1 MQGPARDRG
10 HPAPQV
16 TRASRDSR
24 RGWLVVW
31 ILFINLAVIY
41 GAWYSYAVFLVALV
55 KEFAWSHSVVSG
67 GFSVFV
73 MVHGSLGPLSGW
85 LASRVGA
92 RRLILVGGCLVGAGL
107 LLAGQVQAWWHL
119 YLAFGVV
126 TALGIGLSGWIPTVL
141 ITRGWFPDR
150 VGTAVGVVSAGI
162 GIGMSGLVPLAQ
174 YLIDWCGWRWT
185 YRVLGV
191 LIAGWVVPAT
201 FFLVKDPPLEGAG
214 AAATPGAP
222 ARGGTQ
228 RDYWTLATAVRDG
241 HFWALAGVFFS
252 GNVATQMLLVHQV
265 AYLVGHGVTPL
276 AAAAVG
282 TAVGLASIVG
292 KMAWGAMS
300 DRTGREV
307 AYSLAFSCTAASV
320 GALALA
326 GEYPQTLLPY
336 VYGILI
342 GLGYAG
348 TAPLTP
354 AAASDLFRGPGF
366 SMIFGTLHLMLTIGA
381 AVGSWGA
388 GRIFDWTGSYA
399 LALVMGLIA
408 SVIAPALMWV
418 AAPRRPHPPPAPM
431 K

>member
-1 MQGPARDRG
+1 MDSLGG
-10 HPAPQV
+10 
-16 TRASRDSR
+16 RDSR

-55 KEFAWSHSVVSG
+55 KEFAWSRSIVSG
-67 GFSVFV
+67 GFSLFV

-85 LASRVGA
+85 LAGRVGA
-92 RRLILVGGCLVGAGL
+92 RRLILVGGCLVGIGL
-107 LLAGQVQAWWHL
+107 LLAAQVQAWWQL

-141 ITRGWFPDR
+141 ITRGWFPER

-162 GIGMSGLVPLAQ
+162 GVGIAGLVPLAQ
-174 YLIDWCGWRWT
+174 VLIEWCGWRWT
-185 YRVLGV
+185 YRILGI

-201 FFLVKDPPLEGAG
+201 FFLVKDPPPEGPGTASG
-214 AAATPGAP
+214 PAAIEGNAAAA
-222 ARGGTQ
+222 AH
-228 RDYWTLATAVRDG
+228 WTLATAVRDG
-241 HFWALAGVFFS
+241 RFWALAGVFFS

-265 AYLVGHGVTPL
+265 AYLVGHGVSPL

-292 KMAWGAMS
+292 KMVWGAMS
-300 DRTGREV
+300 DRSGREV

-326 GEYPQTLLPY
+326 GAYPATLLPY
-336 VYGILI
+336 LYGILM

-366 SMIFGTLHLMLTIGA
+366 SMIFGTLHFVLTIGA
-381 AVGSWGA
+381 AAGSWGA
-388 GRIFDWTGSYA
+388 GKFFDWTGSYA

-408 SVIAPALMWV
+408 SLVAPALMWV
-418 AAPRRPHPPPAPM
+418 AAPRRPHPPPARTG
-431 K
+431 

>member
-1 MQGPARDRG
+1 MDAQGTG
-10 HPAPQV
+10 
-16 TRASRDSR
+16 TYDSR

-31 ILFINLAVIY
+31 ILFINLAVVY

-55 KEFAWSHSVVSG
+55 NEFGWSRSTVAG
-67 GFSVFV
+67 GFSLFV
-73 MVHGSLGPLSGW
+73 LVHGSLGPLTGW
-85 LASRVGA
+85 LAGRVGA
-92 RRLILVGGCLVGAGL
+92 RRLILVGGCLLGAGL

-126 TALGIGLSGWIPTVL
+126 AALGTGLSGWIPSVL

-150 VGTAVGVVSAGI
+150 VGTAVGIVSAGI
-162 GIGMSGLVPLAQ
+162 GVGMSGLVPLAQ

-185 YRVLGV
+185 YRILGL
-191 LIAGWVVPAT
+191 LISGWVIPAT
-201 FFLVKDPPLEGAG
+201 FVLVKDPPPEVTGGATLGKSAAGG
-214 AAATPGAP
+214 AE
-222 ARGGTQ
+222 RKH
-228 RDYWTLATAVRDG
+228 WTLATAVRDG
-241 HFWALAGVFFS
+241 RFWALAGVFFS
-252 GNVATQMLLVHQV
+252 GNVATQMLIVHQV
-265 AYLVGHGVTPL
+265 AYLVGRGVTPL

-292 KMAWGAMS
+292 KLFWGAMS

-307 AYSLAFSCTAASV
+307 AYSLAFSCTATSV

-326 GEYPQTLLPY
+326 GAYPATLLPY
-336 VYGILI
+336 VYGVLI

-366 SMIFGTLHLMLTIGA
+366 SMIFGTLHFMLSIGA

-388 GRIFDWTGSYA
+388 GKIFDWTGSYA

-408 SVIAPALMWV
+408 SLVAPTLMWI
-418 AAPRRPHPPPAPM
+418 AAPRHPHPPPVRM
-431 K
+431 V